1 MRYARTQDDTLVS
14 PQPGEFP
21 NIPNALTNDALL
33 RRSGY
38 LPLIG
43 EPEPREGFTAS
54 PARWHVV
61 EQSETHVEPRQAF
74 EDVMQE
80 VPVEGASEGEEP
92 QTELRVVGQRMVMR
106 DTEVTTD
113 TSYIQIDE
121 WSYEPLPEPA
131 PTVPPPVR
139 YSKLR
144 LHRALDAAGIWDTV
158 WHSLTDAQRAYWQDA
173 QELSSDDP
181 EFALALATLR
191 TAVERGDIR
200 LPEDAT
206 IDQILEAAQAA

>member
-1 MRYARTQDDTLVS
+1 MQYAKIQNGTLVS

-38 LPLIG
+38 LPLVG

-61 EQSETHVEPRQAF
+61 EQTETHTEPRQAL

-80 VPVEGASEGEEP
+80 VPVDGAAEGEEP

-113 TSYIQIDE
+113 TSYIQIDD

-131 PTVPPPVR
+131 PAVPPPVR

-144 LHRALDAAGIWDTV
+144 LHRALDAAGIWDIV
-158 WHSLTDAQRAYWQDA
+158 WGALTDAQRAYWQDA

-206 IDQILEAAQAA
+206 IDQILDAAQAA